1 MSKKSILV
9 VDDDCAILASFSEI
23 LTNHGFHV
31 KTAVTGNEALKILKT
46 EEVDLIL
53 LDILLPDAEGTKLLE
68 QIQEIKPEARTI
80 MITGHTTLE
89 NATEALNF
97 GADDY
102 LVKPV
107 NPRDLVYAAEQTLS
121 R

>member
-1 MSKKSILV
+1 
-9 VDDDCAILASFSEI
+9 
-23 LTNHGFHV
+23 
-31 KTAVTGNEALKILKT
+31 
-46 EEVDLIL
+46 
-53 LDILLPDAEGTKLLE
+53 LDILLPDAEGTKVPE

-80 MITGHTTLE
+80 MVTGRATFE

-107 NPRDLVYAAEQTLS
+107 NPRDLVHAVEQTLN